1 MTSRSPSGSR
11 TSRSCPRV
19 GGRACR
25 TRAASA
31 SSSTGSS
38 SRTSR
43 RTNRRIS
50 PTCRTG
56 THGHYAAR
64 GRRGPAGEPG
74 RLGLDEL
81 PRRRRAEGGT
91 DPGPQPLS
99 VDGAARPGSRHRRR
113 PVRPRLEAEAMRRP
127 RAPRRRNGSMHPRST
142 VVSLLLF
149 ACLSAFSLSSSS
161 ARAAT
166 PSLAIVSPADG
177 AIAANGTPVI
187 VRFLVSDFMFVQP
200 GRLGQVVAPNEG
212 HLNVLVDGALGRVL
226 VQIEPIVLPLASGP
240 HTILLRLVGND
251 GAPLTPDV
259 SASLRVVA
267 TQGPAGSIPTVGIV
281 SPKPDERTGHGVYIS
296 FQVSNFTLVEP
307 HGQAN
312 APNEGHLQMILDGSV
327 MEELAQYEPGFLVS
341 VPDGDHVL
349 TMRLANNDDT
359 PLSPDVSASITFH
372 VTASTSA
379 TLPLVLNGGVLF
391 LEVFVLIILILR
403 RRKAEVRTP
412 LPPRDEL

>member
-1 MTSRSPSGSR
+1 
-11 TSRSCPRV
+11 
-19 GGRACR
+19 
-25 TRAASA
+25 
-31 SSSTGSS
+31 
-38 SRTSR
+38 
-43 RTNRRIS
+43 
-50 PTCRTG
+50 
-56 THGHYAAR
+56 
-64 GRRGPAGEPG
+64 
-74 RLGLDEL
+74 
-81 PRRRRAEGGT
+81 
-91 DPGPQPLS
+91 
-99 VDGAARPGSRHRRR
+99 
-113 PVRPRLEAEAMRRP
+113 MRRP
-127 RAPRRRNGSMHPRST
+127 RAPRRRNGSVRPRSA
-142 VVSLLLF
+142 VVSLLLL

-161 ARAAT
+161 ARAAA

-187 VRFLVSDFMFVQP
+187 VRFLVSDFVLVQP

-212 HLNVLVDGALGRVL
+212 HLNVFVDGAMARLLVRV
-226 VQIEPIVLPLASGP
+226 EPIVLPLASGP

-341 VPDGDHVL
+341 LPDGDHVL

-412 LPPRDEL
+412 LPPKDEL